1 MAEVYRAT
9 GRAFYEVSGEYRID
23 VGSVG
28 DARGSDGRPLVGIID
43 DSLFVPIDNEWRE
56 TRAAALRDAR
66 AKIEQHIES
75 LRKAV
80 AAIDSQVGAMEPTA

>member
-1 MAEVYRAT
+1 
-9 GRAFYEVSGEYRID
+9 
-23 VGSVG
+23 
-28 DARGSDGRPLVGIID
+28 
-43 DSLFVPIDNEWRE
+43 VPIDNEWRE

-80 AAIDSQVGAMEPTA
+80 AAIDSQVGTLEATA